1 MLTPTTTNTAAILLG
16 KMKTSLNSIDI
27 SESSTSLIAR
37 AGQVMAVIITLG
49 LVSMISSMLVT
60 ESLNGDAEQ
69 INKAGALRMQAV
81 RISRAYFVDQS
92 HNKQQV
98 KAEIQTF
105 NLHLTTLFHASQLID
120 EQDSIIAKQ
129 YGAILDLWQQINGNR
144 VLVKQLTVEQLTQL
158 VQSYDSFVNKLDE
171 LVDLLQ
177 LESEKKLSLL
187 RLIQGITLLL
197 VIAVASFVLIRLN
210 RSLIVPLKQ
219 LVNVAEQAGKGN
231 FELKASY
238 NKNDELGVLAHTI
251 NQMSDEL
258 KLTYQEFESRVDN
271 KTQQLSRT
279 NQSLDILYRAAR
291 NLAGYTLSEQ
301 DSASYQIDHEII
313 DELVQVLGFGKIKID
328 VNDSQQNNLII
339 DVYVNNTIDNICFN
353 YHKVP
358 LEKQNRLFG
367 YLIWEI
373 PKGKEV
379 QDWQQQILQAMA
391 DIIATA
397 IELDQKRTSENRL
410 VIIEERAVI
419 ARELHDSLAQS
430 LSYLKVQMSLLTR
443 KMQKNVPQAQVE
455 ETIEDIKAGL
465 NSAYLQ
471 LRELLTTFR
480 LKLDDPA
487 IKNSLQSTITEFSAR
502 CQFNIE
508 FNYQLPQNYL
518 SANQEIHL
526 LQIVREALSNVQ
538 RHASATKAGVS
549 ILLDDNKVK
558 VQIWDDGA
566 GLPDIIAEQGHLGIG
581 IMQERA
587 KSLNTSLYVEARAA
601 QGTLVSFAFN
611 H

>member
-1 MLTPTTTNTAAILLG
+1 MTTTP
-16 KMKTSLNSIDI
+16 NSTDF
-27 SESSTSLIAR
+27 SESSSSLIAR
-37 AGQVMAVIITLG
+37 VGQVMAVIITLG

-60 ESLNGDAEQ
+60 ESLNGDAEK

-81 RISRAYFVDQS
+81 RISRTYFVDQS
-92 HNKQQV
+92 LNKKQV
-98 KAEIQTF
+98 NAEIHTF
-105 NLHLTTLFHASQLID
+105 NLQLTHLFHGKQLTD
-120 EQDSIIAKQ
+120 KQGTVVGKQ
-129 YGAILDLWQQINGNR
+129 YRQILALWQQVNLPN
-144 VLVKQLTVEQLTQL
+144 VTAKQLTAEQLIEL
-158 VQSYDSFVNKLDE
+158 IKSYDHFVDKLDD

-177 LESEKKLSLL
+177 LESEKKLSFL
-187 RLIQGITLLL
+187 RLIQGLTLLL
-197 VIAVASFVLIRLN
+197 VIAVASFVLVMLN
-210 RSLIVPLKQ
+210 RTLIVPLKQ

-238 NKNDELGVLAHTI
+238 DKNDELGVLARTI
-251 NQMSDEL
+251 NKMSDEL
-258 KLTYQEFESRVDN
+258 KLTYQEFEQRVDH

-301 DSASYQIDHEII
+301 DSASYQIDHQII
-313 DELVQVLGFGKIKID
+313 DELVQVLGFGKIKIE
-328 VNDSQQNNLII
+328 VHDSKQNNLII
-339 DVYVNNTIDNICFN
+339 DVYVNDTIDNICFN
-353 YHKVP
+353 YRKFP
-358 LEKQNRLFG
+358 LEKQSRLFG
-367 YLIWEI
+367 YLVWEI
-373 PKGKEV
+373 PKGKKV
-379 QDWQQQILQAMA
+379 YDWQQQILQAMA

-410 VIIEERAVI
+410 VIVEERAVI

-443 KMQKNVPQAQVE
+443 KMQKNVPPAQVE
-455 ETIEDIKAGL
+455 ETIEDIKEGL

-480 LKLDDPA
+480 LKLEDPA
-487 IKNSLQSTITEFSAR
+487 IKNSLQSTVTEFSAK
-502 CQFNIE
+502 CQHGIE

-526 LQIVREALSNVQ
+526 LQIVREALSNIH
-538 RHASATKAGVS
+538 RHANATKAGVS
-549 ILLDDNKVK
+549 IMLEDNKVK
-558 VQIWDDGA
+558 VGIWDNGM
-566 GLPDIIAEQGHLGIG
+566 GLPANLSEQGHFGIG

-587 KSLNTSLYVEARAA
+587 KSLNTALYVEARAE
-601 QGTLVSFAFN
+601 QGTLVCFEFN